1 MRSGTTTVCGVC
13 RRPGE
18 PVVRYTITAE
28 DGRAAE
34 VDRCADHAES
44 FESALTQRAPEAP
57 QSTSRPRRRTKVT
70 TVEAIDS
77 EKAASVGTGPEAAQS
92 TSRPRRRTKVTTVEE
107 IQRSK
112 AVDKA

>member
-1 MRSGTTTVCGVC
+1 M
-13 RRPGE
+13 
-18 PVVRYTITAE
+18 
-28 DGRAAE
+28 
-34 VDRCADHAES
+34 
-44 FESALTQRAPEAP
+44 
-57 QSTSRPRRRTKVT
+57 T